1 MKVYDILTSS
11 MIDWI
16 QFRNAPLSLDFS
28 LSGEYLATTHVGS
41 KAVFLWSNKSF
52 FSDIIIQKVPT
63 KPVYIDLPTL
73 SDSESVKQS
82 HKDFNLK
89 DMKDAEASKKEEEV
103 TQNLIEQ
110 RFNETKEIAK
120 KTDKARQSDS
130 FMQMSN
136 QPYSKWQAIFNL

>member
-82 HKDFNLK
+82 HKDFYLK